1 MHFVPINIKS
11 RKKEFSQN
19 TDFKI
24 DSGKC
29 RKPEKNYWIENSK
42 KSTYKHFTR
51 FIGSND
57 PANRKIREALQLLY
71 VQGTV

>member
-29 RKPEKNYWIENSK
+29 RKPEKNY
-42 KSTYKHFTR
+42 
-51 FIGSND
+51 
-57 PANRKIREALQLLY
+57 
-71 VQGTV
+71 